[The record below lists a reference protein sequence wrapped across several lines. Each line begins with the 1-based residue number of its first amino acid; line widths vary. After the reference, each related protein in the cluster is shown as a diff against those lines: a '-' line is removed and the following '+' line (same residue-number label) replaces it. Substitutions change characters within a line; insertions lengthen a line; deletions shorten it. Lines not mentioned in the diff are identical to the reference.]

1 MKLINIFTI
10 WYLGI
15 SFVVL
20 LLGGVLIFKK
30 LESEIDFEQ
39 GKELERQLDSYA
51 QRIENGAAPKK
62 IKTERLEIAELPTEK
77 ALVPLTVRDTI
88 AWHDQLEQM
97 ERQLKASRSYL
108 INGRHYYLSTYN
120 IVIETSDITET
131 VVQTMLAIFALLLIF
146 TAITGRYISKKI
158 LSPFHKSLEKIST
171 FSFQENKPLVFE
183 TTRMEE
189 FEKLNAF
196 LEKMS
201 GKLLKDYRVMKEFS
215 ENISHEI
222 QTPVAVMRGKLELL
236 IDSPITDLQA
246 DLIQSAYQSNEK
258 LTRIV
263 HSLSV
268 LAKLENRE
276 FEFSEKINFSSL
288 LTQSTH
294 DFEDLIDLK
303 NISLVKQIEENVLI
317 SIHPYLAEILLNNLL
332 TNAIKHNFTGG
343 SIEIRL
349 CQDHLIVKN
358 SGIEPKLNTN
368 ELFERFKKGNNN
380 SDSIGL
386 GLSIVKQICFLS
398 GFRIGY
404 QFEKPFH
411 LVKLSFR

>member
-1 MKLINIFTI
+1 MKLINVFTI

-15 SFVVL
+15 SFIVL

-51 QRIENGAAPKK
+51 QRIENGTPPRK
-62 IKTERLEIAELPTEK
+62 IKIERLEITELPLER
-77 ALVPLTVRDTI
+77 ALIPLTVRDTI

-97 ERQLKASRSYL
+97 ERQLKASRSY
-108 INGRHYYLSTYN
+108 IIDDKHYYLSTYN

-131 VVQTMLAIFALLLIF
+131 VVQTMLAIFILLLVF

-158 LSPFHKSLEKIST
+158 LFPFHQSLEKLSA
-171 FSFQENKPLVFE
+171 FSFQDNKPLVFSPSR
-183 TTRMEE
+183 TEE

-201 GKLLKDYRVMKEFS
+201 TKLLKDYRAMKEFS

-222 QTPVAVMRGKLELL
+222 QTPVAVMRGKIELL
-236 IDSPITDLQA
+236 IDTPISDLQA
-246 DLIQSAYQSNEK
+246 DLIQTAYQSNEK

-263 HSLSV
+263 HSLSI

-276 FEFSEKINFSSL
+276 FEFSEKIGFSSL
-288 LTQSTH
+288 LKQSVQ
-294 DFEDLIDLK
+294 DLEDLMDIK
-303 NISLVKQIEENVLI
+303 NISLSTVIQENI
-317 SIHPYLAEILLNNLL
+317 SIAIHPYLAEILLTNLM
-332 TNAIKHNFTGG
+332 TNAIKHNIPGG
-343 SIEIRL
+343 SIAIEFTKNFL
-349 CQDHLIVKN
+349 CIKN
-358 SGIEPKLNTN
+358 TGNEPNRNVT
-368 ELFERFKKGNNN
+368 ELFERFKKGNNH

-398 GFRIGY
+398 GFEIDYRY
-404 QFEKPFH
+404 DPPFH
-411 LVKLSFR
+411 KVKISFP